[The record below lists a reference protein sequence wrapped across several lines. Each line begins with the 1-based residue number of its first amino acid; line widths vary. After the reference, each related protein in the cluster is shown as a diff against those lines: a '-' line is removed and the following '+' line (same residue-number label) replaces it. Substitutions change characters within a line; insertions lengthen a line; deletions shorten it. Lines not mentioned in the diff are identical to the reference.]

1 MFKDASWWVCSFFIG
16 LFGYMFGT
24 ISNLSALTVI
34 SNIATIIAASATTV
48 AAYYAFRSFQ
58 SWEERTKK
66 QHRLEH
72 KTASIKE
79 LSLCYEMCIS
89 DLTVYLGELYYFKKL
104 QRMYQK
110 QDDEHDKRQDDTKRK
125 LEKVHENWARY
136 KCALLFTQSFYKET
150 IMEQYQH
157 QDIIKHQDK
166 VSELA
171 SEGNLQEATEAL
183 REYANQGTK
192 KIIALYENKN

>member
-1 MFKDASWWVCSFFIG
+1 MFRDASWWVCSFFIG
-16 LFGYMFGT
+16 VFCYMFGT
-24 ISNLSALTVI
+24 VSNLSALTVI
-34 SNIATIIAASATTV
+34 SNIATGIAGLATAF
-48 AAYYAFRSFQ
+48 AAFYAYKSFQ

-89 DLTVYLGELYYFKKL
+89 DLTVYLGELYYFEKDRRTNSIHDNEYNREK
-104 QRMYQK
+104 
-110 QDDEHDKRQDDTKRK
+110 DETKRK

-136 KCALLFTQSFYKET
+136 KSALLFTQSFYKEM
-150 IMEQYQH
+150 IMEQYQQ
-157 QDIIKHQDK
+157 QDLIKHQDT
-166 VSELA
+166 VSQLA
-171 SEGNLQEATEAL
+171 SDGHLLEATKTL

-192 KIIALYENKN
+192 KILALYENQD

>member
-16 LFGYMFGT
+16 VFCYMLGT
-24 ISNLSALTVI
+24 VSNLSALTVI
-34 SNIATIIAASATTV
+34 SNIATGIAGLATAL
-48 AAYYAFRSFQ
+48 AAFYAYKSFQ

-89 DLTVYLGELYYFKKL
+89 DLTVYLGELYYFEKYRREHKIH
-104 QRMYQK
+104 
-110 QDDEHDKRQDDTKRK
+110 DEEYPKRKDDTKRK

-150 IMEQYQH
+150 IMEKYQH
-157 QDIIKHQDK
+157 QGIIKHQDK
-166 VSELA
+166 VSKLA
-171 SEGNLQEATEAL
+171 SEGYLQEATEAL

>member
-79 LSLCYEMCIS
+79 LSLCYEMYMS
-89 DLTVYLGELYYFKKL
+89 DLSIYLSKIEGLNFHLKEIGWIHNTVTEMK
-104 QRMYQK
+104 QK
-110 QDDEHDKRQDDTKRK
+110 RIGNKPRK
-125 LEKVHENWARY
+125 
-136 KCALLFTQSFYKET
+136 SF
-150 IMEQYQH
+150 
-157 QDIIKHQDK
+157 
-166 VSELA
+166 
-171 SEGNLQEATEAL
+171 
-183 REYANQGTK
+183 
-192 KIIALYENKN
+192 